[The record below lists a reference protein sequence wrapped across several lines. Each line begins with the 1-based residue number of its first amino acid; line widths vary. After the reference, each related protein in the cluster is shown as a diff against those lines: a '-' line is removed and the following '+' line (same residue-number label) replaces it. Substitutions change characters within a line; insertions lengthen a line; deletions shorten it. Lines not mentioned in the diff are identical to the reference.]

1 MVIRVFFCLR
11 FDDRHVLRPFTQL
24 VNKFATEFPFP
35 RKRVRFVSQESLP
48 VSSEWRL
55 SYISRLA
62 GPENLNLFS
71 EIIFLLIIFPIP
83 LIPLLKDVLKLQC
96 EFIYTFWESK
106 GHFVP
111 LEMAW
116 LMNRAEMAWL
126 ICRADIW

>member
-1 MVIRVFFCLR
+1 MVIRVFFVSDLMIGMYYAPLR
-11 FDDRHVLRPFTQL
+11 NLWINLRQ
-24 VNKFATEFPFP
+24 FPFP

-111 LEMAW
+111 LGMAW

>member
-1 MVIRVFFCLR
+1 MLTTLNIWPNGNPSFFCLR
-11 FDDRHVLRPFTQL
+11 FDDRHVVRPFTQL

-111 LEMAW
+111 LGMA
-116 LMNRAEMAWL
+116 
-126 ICRADIW
+126 